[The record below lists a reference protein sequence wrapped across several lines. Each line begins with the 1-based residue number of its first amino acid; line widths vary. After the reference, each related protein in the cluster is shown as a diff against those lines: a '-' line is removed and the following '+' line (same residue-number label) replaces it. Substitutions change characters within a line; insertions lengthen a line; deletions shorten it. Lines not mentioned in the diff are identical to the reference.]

1 MTHIPVKTAE
11 EVVTGQFNALNTRD
25 IEAFMSYWWED
36 AQFYEH
42 PSKLMADGAPEIQRQ
57 MLESFERRSYT
68 QVELVSRL
76 SLDDRIIEHVNVTE
90 TGPRGPMK
98 VNVVAIYVEGE
109 KIKTA
114 WFIVALVPRPPQI
127 LA

>member
-1 MTHIPVKTAE
+1 MTPE
-11 EVVTGQFNALNTRD
+11 EIVVGQFNALNARD

-42 PSKLMADGAPEIQRQ
+42 PSKLMADGAPEIRRQ
-57 MLESFERRSYT
+57 MLDSFERRSDT

-76 SLDDRIIEHVNVTE
+76 TLGERIIEHVNVTE

-98 VNVVAIYVEGE
+98 VNVVAIYKVEGE

-114 WFIVALVPRPPQI
+114 WFIVSPVPRPPQM

>member
-1 MTHIPVKTAE
+1 MTRPPMKTAE
-11 EVVTGQFNALNTRD
+11 EIVTGQFEALNARD

-42 PSKLMADGAPEIQRQ
+42 PSKLMADGAPEIRRQ
-57 MLESFERRSYT
+57 MLESFEQRSDI

-76 SLDDRIIEHVNVTE
+76 NLDDRIIKHVNVTE
-90 TGPRGPMK
+90 TGPRGPM
-98 VNVVAIYVEGE
+98 NVVALYKVKGE

-114 WFIVALVPRPPQI
+114 WFIVAPVLRPPQI